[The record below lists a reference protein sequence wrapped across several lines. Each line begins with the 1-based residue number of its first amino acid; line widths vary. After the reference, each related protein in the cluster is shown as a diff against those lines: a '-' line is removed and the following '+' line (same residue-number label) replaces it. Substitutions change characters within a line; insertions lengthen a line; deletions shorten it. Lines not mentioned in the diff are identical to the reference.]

1 MGKVEQAYKNEM
13 TDKRDEAFEEAGE
26 KPAFR
31 RKAIPSE
38 SACTYDIAACGGDYC
53 SSQSSRQCHK
63 YYGVSCGIA
72 TTKTAAKPP
81 VTLCESKAYSSRQ
94 GAKKAVPDT
103 A

>member
-1 MGKVEQAYKNEM
+1 MGKMEQAYKNEM
-13 TDKRDEAFEEAGE
+13 TDKRVEAFEEAV
-26 KPAFR
+26 
-31 RKAIPSE
+31 PSE
-38 SACTYDIAACGGDYC
+38 SACTYDIAVCGGANC

-81 VTLCESKAYSSRQ
+81 SPLCDSKAYSSRQ
-94 GAKKAVPDT
+94 EAKKAVLDT

>member
-13 TDKRDEAFEEAGE
+13 TDKRVEAFEEAV
-26 KPAFR
+26 
-31 RKAIPSE
+31 PSE
-38 SACTYDIAACGGDYC
+38 SACTYDIAVCGGANC

-63 YYGVSCGIA
+63 YYGVISCVSCGAA

-81 VTLCESKAYSSRQ
+81 SPLCDSKAYSSRQ
-94 GAKKAVPDT
+94 GVKKAAPDT